1 MQARGPLRGRI
12 FDCGANGHEP
22 GSLRSPF
29 VGAPFEHMGRIPPER
44 LGEGVT
50 QIGAVETDIGEHTGV
65 EAGQDSCVA
74 PIPKDAGKPPGQC
87 DEGLHG
93 ISPE

>member
-1 MQARGPLRGRI
+1 MQARRPLRGRI
-12 FDCGANGHEP
+12 LERGVVRHEP
-22 GSLRSPF
+22 RSLRPPF
-29 VGAPFEHMGRIPPER
+29 VGTPYEHVGGIPPDR
-44 LGEGVT
+44 LGEGVA

-65 EAGQDSCVA
+65 EARQDSCVT
-74 PIPKDAGKPPGQC
+74 PIPEDAGKPSSQC